1 VSNVNSLPFQYA
13 LRGDH
18 LHPPYSPEE
27 QEKAVFHEQ
36 RDRDLEDFLSQ
47 LAQFTGWYPGAP
59 AGAGRAQ
66 YYWSS
71 RLVNTNMTATEVQV
85 PVAAAYSAA
94 GFTLQGGSVVCQQAG
109 KYMVTCVMSQNSSVA
124 GGLHWNRIAQ
134 WRGATQIVQWSNYG
148 LAAVSG
154 YPYGQVTAV
163 ALLDMAVGDG
173 ITLSCQ
179 AAEAGHT
186 IDGSYSSLI
195 VWPIGG
201 PKGDPGPPGPP
212 GGSLAPVCIA
222 RKIGNLTGVT
232 LPGGGAAPMV
242 LYTLNNVTMVA
253 GRLYR
258 VEWTAR
264 AQGSAEGFH
273 GWLYRDGAQITVGGG
288 TGDMYA
294 QPGGATWNGIDYSW
308 LIGDAASMGTHS
320 WSVMGQAQAAGTSAI
335 YTDGGYMAI
344 FDLGPDPGAQ

>member
-1 VSNVNSLPFQYA
+1 MPVAPAPPFQFA
-13 LRGDH
+13 LRGPNVADD
-18 LHPPYSPEE
+18 PIQAQAIS
-27 QEKAVFHEQ
+27 Q
-36 RDRDLEDFLSQ
+36 RDRDVEDFLSQ

-71 RLVNTNMTATEVQV
+71 RLTNTNMGAAEVFV

-109 KYMVTCVMSQNSSVA
+109 KYMVTCVMSCNNSVA
-124 GGLHWNRIAQ
+124 GSTFWNRIAQ

-154 YPYGQVTAV
+154 YPYSHVTAV

-201 PKGDPGPPGPP
+201 PKGDPGPQGPP

-222 RKIGNLTGVT
+222 RKVGTLSGVT
-232 LPGGGAAPMV
+232 LPGGGAAPML
-242 LYTLNNVTMVA
+242 LYQLNNVTMVA

-258 VEWTAR
+258 LEWTAR
-264 AQGSAEGFH
+264 AHGSAEGFH
-273 GWLYRDGAQITVGGG
+273 GWLYRDGASIGQ
-288 TGDMYA
+288 DMYA

-308 LIGDAASMGTHS
+308 LISDAASMGTHS
-320 WSVMGQAQAAGTSAI
+320 WAVMGQAQAAGTSSIYTEGGGYFAI
-335 YTDGGYMAI
+335 Y
-344 FDLGPDPGAQ
+344 DLGPDPGAQ